1 MSCPRTAAPVNLIMS
16 LIATDGEKVCQVL
29 AILKERFGETDYL
42 SPYLPFNYT
51 NYYEKEMGQA
61 LVRRFIS
68 FGRHV
73 PPETLPDI
81 KNWTNELEEQFS
93 EGKSRQVNIDPGYIA
108 PAHLILATGK
118 GYTHRPYLRD
128 GIYADL
134 TMIYCDGSFRSL
146 PWSYPDY
153 ASAAAVHMLNIIRK
167 KYLWQLKKIRK
178 EAS

>member
-1 MSCPRTAAPVNLIMS
+1 MS
-16 LIATDGEKVCQVL
+16 LIATDREKVCHIL
-29 AILKERFGETDYL
+29 ALLRERFGETDYL

-51 NYYEKEMGQA
+51 NYYEKEMGSA
-61 LVRRFIS
+61 LVRRFVS

-73 PPETLPDI
+73 PPESLPDI
-81 KNWTNELEEQFS
+81 KNWTNDLEMRFS
-93 EGKSRQVNIDPGYIA
+93 EGRSRQVNIDPGYIA

-134 TMIYCDGSFRSL
+134 TMMYCDGSFRSL

-153 ASAAAVHMLNIIRK
+153 ASPEGVHMLNTIRK
-167 KYLWQLKKIRK
+167 KYLWQLKIFGK
-178 EAS
+178 EMP